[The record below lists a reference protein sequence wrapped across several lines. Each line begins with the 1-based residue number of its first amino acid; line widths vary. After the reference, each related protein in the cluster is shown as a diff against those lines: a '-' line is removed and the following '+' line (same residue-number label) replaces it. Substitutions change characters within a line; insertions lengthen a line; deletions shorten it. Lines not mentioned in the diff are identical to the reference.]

1 MKRPAVTTTLY
12 VLLVFA
18 SGIAVGGS
26 AHLLYTSNS
35 VIASTAPR
43 PPAEYRRQLVAEM
56 STRLHLTKDQVSQ
69 LEPILDETRRRY
81 QECHKKIDPETK
93 AIQAEQVQK
102 IRALL
107 TDDQQ
112 VEFEKMRAER
122 EKNRQQSGGGF

>member
-1 MKRPAVTTTLY
+1 MKRPAITTTLY

-18 SGIAVGGS
+18 SGVAVGGS

-35 VIASTAPR
+35 VIASSTPR
-43 PPAEYRRQLVAEM
+43 APAEYRRQLIAEM
-56 STRLHLTKDQVSQ
+56 RTRLHLTSDQVSQ

-107 TDDQQ
+107 SDAQQ
-112 VEFEKMRAER
+112 TEFEKMRAER
-122 EKNRQQSGGGF
+122 EKSRQQAGGGF

>member
-1 MKRPAVTTTLY
+1 MKRPAITTTLY

-35 VIASTAPR
+35 VIASTTPR
-43 PPAEYRRQLVAEM
+43 SPAEYRRQLIAEM
-56 STRLHLTKDQVSQ
+56 RTRLHLTSDQVSK

-112 VEFEKMRAER
+112 TEFEKMRAER
-122 EKNRQQSGGGF
+122 EKNRQQSGSGF